1 MILQFIFKWTIL
13 VANKLKLLQ
22 QLVTHSLSLSRHTA
36 CAFVTRGFQTL
47 LVLTPLFR
55 STVAV
60 GLVAG
65 DCVMTR
71 RNNNEL

>member
-13 VANKLKLLQ
+13 V
-22 QLVTHSLSLSRHTA
+22 THSLSLSRHTSTYA
-36 CAFVTRGFQTL
+36 CAFVTRGFQTF